1 MAEQDFLS
9 SVLGEGVELTPSQKV
24 NIDLSDSFD
33 AIPYNNIVDYVV
45 LDRWSLANPN
55 NPNEVIKID
64 PTGLEAMRRDGM
76 TNDEILM
83 RFANFRDKN
92 AAQRFIEE
100 GTKAFATAF
109 PATALG
115 IRTGRQLGGAT
126 PAGIL
131 GGTATGFSV
140 GLATDLLR
148 SQMFPSTNIPYLPNS
163 YDLEIRLQSEDR
175 AHRIGQEKSV
185 TYVDLVSPDTIDEV
199 ILRAL
204 RNKIN
209 LASTVLGEDPKEWL
223 R

>member
-92 AAQRFIEE
+92 AAQRFI
-100 GTKAFATAF
+100 
-109 PATALG
+109 
-115 IRTGRQLGGAT
+115 
-126 PAGIL
+126 
-131 GGTATGFSV
+131 
-140 GLATDLLR
+140 
-148 SQMFPSTNIPYLPNS
+148 
-163 YDLEIRLQSEDR
+163 
-175 AHRIGQEKSV
+175 
-185 TYVDLVSPDTIDEV
+185 
-199 ILRAL
+199 
-204 RNKIN
+204 
-209 LASTVLGEDPKEWL
+209 
-223 R
+223 